1 MAQGTTAQQGAQS
14 LQFGQGGQPQQGT
27 QQPQTQLVSQ
37 NPTAL
42 KRMSEETVGQVLSRV
57 NAMQNSGELVMPE
70 GYNAGNA
77 LKSAWLY
84 LQTIENGRGIKVI
97 DSCTKESICD
107 CLLQMCVNGEYPMKH
122 FYFIPYGN
130 KLTFQERY
138 LGKLMRTK
146 RDTDVENVYAQCVYE
161 NDNFIYTVDEFGRYQ
176 LVKHETSLDNID
188 IAKIKA
194 AYAIVKY
201 RNGDKQMIVMT
212 RQQIQK
218 SWEQSPTGGKSKA
231 HNNFTDEMC
240 KRTVISRACKVDVDS
255 APDRGFHINQGTED
269 DNFSMLPPDAAEAER
284 ALANSGGSRAALPN
298 SRPDAFEATAEYEDV
313 TDAAPDN
320 AMPAPKAPTAKGREC
335 PV

>member
-1 MAQGTTAQQGAQS
+1 MAQQNAQ
-14 LQFGQGGQPQQGT
+14 LQNNLQIQQGT
-27 QQPQTQLVSQ
+27 GQQPAQNGTQTQMVSQ

-57 NAMQNSGELVMPE
+57 NAMQESGELVMPN

-161 NDNFIYTVDEFGRYQ
+161 NDNLVYTVDEFGRYQ

-201 RNGDKQMIVMT
+201 RNGDKQMVIMT

-255 APDRGFHINQGTED
+255 APDRGFRINQGTED
-269 DNFSMLPPDAAEAER
+269 DDFSMIPPDASEAER
-284 ALANSGGSRAALPN
+284 QLANSGGASPALPN
-298 SRPDAFEATAEYEDV
+298 SRPDAFEENAQYEDV
-313 TDAAPDN
+313 TDVPQ
-320 AMPAPKAPTAKGREC
+320 PATVASPKAPTAKGREC

>member
-1 MAQGTTAQQGAQS
+1 MTQQTTTAQQGAQS
-14 LQFGQGGQPQQGT
+14 LQFPQNGTQQKPTPQGT
-27 QQPQTQLVSQ
+27 QVQAVSQ

-57 NAMQNSGELVMPE
+57 NAMQESGELVMPD
-70 GYNAGNA
+70 GYKAGNA

-201 RNGDKQMIVMT
+201 RNRDKQMIVMT

-255 APDRGFHINQGTED
+255 APDRGFCINANTED
-269 DNFSMLPPDAAEAER
+269 DDFSMLPPDAAEAER
-284 ALANSGGSRAALPN
+284 QLANSGARTGLPN
-298 SRPDAFEATAEYEDV
+298 SRTDAFEENAQYEDV
-313 TDAAPDN
+313 TNAPTPQAAPES
-320 AMPAPKAPTAKGREC
+320 PTAKGREC

>member
-1 MAQGTTAQQGAQS
+1 MTQQNAQLQNN
-14 LQFGQGGQPQQGT
+14 LQFQQGT
-27 QQPQTQLVSQ
+27 GQQPAQNGTQTQMVSQ

-57 NAMQNSGELVMPE
+57 NAMQESGELVMPN

-84 LQTIENGRGIKVI
+84 LQGIENGRGIKAI
-97 DSCTKESICD
+97 DTCTKESICD
-107 CLLQMCVNGEYPMKH
+107 CLLQMCVNGEYPMRH
-122 FYFIPYGN
+122 FYLIPYGN

-146 RDTDVENVYAQCVYE
+146 RDTDVVSVNAQCVYE
-161 NDNFIYTVDEFGRYQ
+161 NDKFVFTVDDLGRYQ
-176 LVKHETSLDNID
+176 LVTHETSLDNID
-188 IAKIKA
+188 IKKIKA

-201 RNGDKQMIVMT
+201 KDGDKRMVVMT
-212 RQQIQK
+212 YEQIMR

-231 HNNFTDEMC
+231 HTNFSDEMC
-240 KRTVISRACKVDVDS
+240 KRTVINRACKMDVDS
-255 APDRGFHINQGTED
+255 APDGAYRVTSESED
-269 DNFSMLPPDAAEAER
+269 DDFSMLPPDASEAER

-313 TDAAPDN
+313 TDAAPAN